1 MNKTNVINTNSID
14 FNMNY
19 LGFLSDK
26 NMKQIIAFITFILF
40 LFTSL
45 PTLADNSD
53 IHENAGTR
61 AMTFLKIGVGAKAIG
76 MGESQVAATDDL
88 YAAFWNPA
96 GLINLERPQLAL
108 MHNEW
113 FAEIN
118 QEFVGIALPIGKS
131 NTVGISA
138 NFLSFG
144 DIQGRDENGNLTEIF
159 RPYDLAM
166 VLSYARGFGNKM
178 SFGINA
184 KYIREQISDENGTGV
199 AFDFGGLYT
208 LPKLPLSIGINAQ
221 NVGPRVKYV
230 EDAFQL
236 PFVLRVG
243 TAYRFFNDN
252 AILSMDFI
260 RPTDNDNAFAAGI
273 GYTIANTLQIRT
285 GYKYQLGG
293 NDLGAISGLTGGF
306 GLSILRFQIDYALV
320 SFGDLGLTHRLS
332 LIAHF

>member
-1 MNKTNVINTNSID
+1 MIYTLTQLEIYSNNLIFRPN
-14 FNMNY
+14 NY
-19 LGFLSDK
+19 MKLIPTFL
-26 NMKQIIAFITFILF
+26 FFILF
-40 LFTSL
+40 ISVSI
-45 PTLADNSD
+45 PVIADNSD

-88 YAAFWNPA
+88 YASFWNPA
-96 GLINLERPQLAL
+96 GLSKLEKPQLAL

-144 DIQGRDENGNLTEIF
+144 DIQGRDQDGNLTEIF
-159 RPYDLAM
+159 HPYDLAM
-166 VLSYARGFGNKM
+166 VLSYARGFGKTLAA
-178 SFGINA
+178 GINA
-184 KYIREQISDENGTGV
+184 KYIREQISDENGIGI
-199 AFDFGGLYT
+199 AFDFGGLYSFSNV
-208 LPKLPLSIGINAQ
+208 PLSFGINAQ

-243 TAYRFFNDN
+243 TAYRLFNDD
-252 AILSMDFI
+252 AILTLDFI

-273 GYTIANTLQIRT
+273 GYTIANILQIRT

-306 GLSILRFQIDYALV
+306 GLSLLRFQVDYALV

-332 LIAHF
+332 LIAYF

>member
-1 MNKTNVINTNSID
+1 MNRTILYLYIIVSMLINLPVI
-14 FNMNY
+14 
-19 LGFLSDK
+19 
-26 NMKQIIAFITFILF
+26 
-40 LFTSL
+40 
-45 PTLADNSD
+45 ADNSD

-88 YAAFWNPA
+88 YSTFWNPA
-96 GLINLERPQLAL
+96 GLIKLQRPQLAL

-118 QEFVGIALPIGKS
+118 QEFVGIAFPIGKS

-144 DIQGRDENGNLTEIF
+144 DIQGRDQDGNLTEIF
-159 RPYDLAM
+159 RPYDIALT
-166 VLSYARGFGNKM
+166 LSYARGIGQSLSLGM
-178 SFGINA
+178 NA
-184 KYIREQISDENGTGV
+184 KYMREQISDENGSGV
-199 AFDFGGLYT
+199 AFDFGGMYT
-208 LPKLPLSIGINAQ
+208 LSNLPFSFGINAQ

-236 PFVLRVG
+236 PFVLRLG

-252 AILSMDFI
+252 AILTTDFI
-260 RPTDNDNAFAAGI
+260 RPTDNDNAIGFGI
-273 GYTIANTLQIRT
+273 GYTIADILQIRT
-285 GYKYQLGG
+285 GYKYQIGG
-293 NDLGAISGLTGGF
+293 NDLGVISGLTGGF
-306 GLSILRFQIDYALV
+306 GLSILRFHIDYALV

-332 LIAHF
+332 LIANF

>member
-1 MNKTNVINTNSID
+1 M
-14 FNMNY
+14 
-19 LGFLSDK
+19 LSYVPV
-26 NMKQIIAFITFILF
+26 M
-40 LFTSL
+40 
-45 PTLADNSD
+45 ADNSD

-88 YAAFWNPA
+88 YASFWNPA
-96 GLINLERPQLAL
+96 GLTKLQRPQLAL

-118 QEFVGIALPIGKS
+118 QEFVGMAFPIGKS

-144 DIQGRDENGNLTEIF
+144 DIQGRDQDGNLTEIF
-159 RPYDLAM
+159 RPYDIAM
-166 VLSYARGFGNKM
+166 TLSYAREIGQ
-178 SFGINA
+178 SLALGINA
-184 KYIREQISDENGTGV
+184 KYMREQISDEKGTGV
-199 AFDFGGLYT
+199 AFDFGGMYALSN
-208 LPKLPLSIGINAQ
+208 LPISFGINAQ

-236 PFVLRVG
+236 PFVLRLG

-252 AILSMDFI
+252 AILTMDFI
-260 RPTDNDNAFAAGI
+260 RPTDNDNAIGLGI
-273 GYTIANTLQIRT
+273 GYTIANILQIRT

-293 NDLGAISGLTGGF
+293 NDLGALSGLTGGF

>member
-1 MNKTNVINTNSID
+1 MKRIITSIH
-14 FNMNY
+14 
-19 LGFLSDK
+19 
-26 NMKQIIAFITFILF
+26 IIFF
-40 LFTSL
+40 LFTTVPL
-45 PTLADNSD
+45 IADNSD

-96 GLINLERPQLAL
+96 GLVNLERPQLAL

-138 NFLSFG
+138 NYLSFG
-144 DIQGRDENGNLTEIF
+144 DIQGRDQDGNLTEIF

-166 VLSYARGFGNKM
+166 ILSYAHAFGDTLGFGV
-178 SFGINA
+178 NA
-184 KYIREQISDENGTGV
+184 KYMREQISDENGTGI
-199 AFDFGGLYT
+199 AFDFGGLYAFS
-208 LPKLPLSIGINAQ
+208 KLPLSIGINAQ

-252 AILSMDFI
+252 AILTMDFI
-260 RPTDNDNAFAAGI
+260 RPTDNDNAIGAGI
-273 GYTIANTLQIRT
+273 GYTIANILQIRT
-285 GYKYQLGG
+285 GYKYQFGG

-332 LIAHF
+332 LIAYF